1 MVDVARDIEVCAEQ
15 TFEVLVVDKVLQVRL
30 CHGKGEFVEC
40 HVHAEIL
47 RLHVELNMDSQVAA
61 VCELEIDAD
70 VGVLIAEV
78 DSRDGDREVLQ
89 VNLGADLQV
98 FVDDVAFFERD
109 VFDGDAESVE
119 GFGRIEVQCLGSVGA
134 CLCALG

>member
-1 MVDVARDIEVCAEQ
+1 MVDVARDIQVCAEQ

-30 CHGKGEFVEC
+30 CHGKGEFVER
-40 HVHAEIL
+40 HVYTEIL

-89 VNLGADLQV
+89 VDLGTDFQV
-98 FVDDVAFFERD
+98 FIDDVAFFERD

-119 GFGRIEVQCLGSVGA
+119 GFGRIEVQCLGCVGA